1 MDPLYANYDKR
12 KKTLDEN
19 SAPVPQPTP
28 NSMPVFGAA
37 TAPTPK
43 PASEPVSEP
52 EPEPEAELVI
62 DHSPAAPESVPEPIA
77 APTPAVEPTP
87 EPAPVQNPFETQQ
100 QPTAFEQQF
109 EQMIDGAAP
118 AQLSQPQPQF
128 NPNYTGTGDIVL
140 NLDQPK
146 KKFNTKIIAIIAGI
160 VVVTVLAVVLIAMG
174 GGNKGGVAKN
184 NKQDIMSFVEYFVFG
199 TEGENEVTD
208 EIMNNKLGSFDFIK
222 KSHAENTEKNIN
234 YKKAILGKVRAINGA
249 SELAEKIDIYTT
261 STRDLYTDFL
271 TQSYIDNQ
279 DIDDIE
285 YDGEDRDIKNIIKNL
300 NQYRNYISEYIQDM
314 KAGSCIEEGE
324 VDLDCRAEYYDN
336 NDDSIFEKRDETFK
350 RVKADNEIIEQ
361 NIIKDVVKIYEKNK

>member
-37 TAPTPK
+37 AAPTPK
-43 PASEPVSEP
+43 PVS

-62 DHSPAAPESVPEPIA
+62 DHSPAAPEPAPEPIA

-87 EPAPVQNPFETQQ
+87 QPAPVQNPFETQQ

-146 KKFNTKIIAIIAGI
+146 KKINTKIIAIIAGI

-174 GGNKGGVAKN
+174 GGNKGGVTKN
-184 NKQDIMSFVEYFVFG
+184 NKQDITSFVEYFVFG

-208 EIMNNKLGSFDFIK
+208 ESLNADSEKFAFYGKINVSDYAKSLEYENNLIGKKIKNEDLKQKISVYGEISRMLYTDNLLVQYADEKIK
-222 KSHAENTEKNIN
+222 KQEATSDSGSELLLDERNN
-234 YKKAILGKVRAINGA
+234 YKKLMMDFYSQLDNECEEEILECYSDDSFMEDFIEENI
-249 SELAEKIDIYTT
+249 ELVKKENKMNKTMKAEKEE
-261 STRDLYTDFL
+261 LY
-271 TQSYIDNQ
+271 S
-279 DIDDIE
+279 
-285 YDGEDRDIKNIIKNL
+285 
-300 NQYRNYISEYIQDM
+300 
-314 KAGSCIEEGE
+314 
-324 VDLDCRAEYYDN
+324 
-336 NDDSIFEKRDETFK
+336 
-350 RVKADNEIIEQ
+350 EIIVDVQ
-361 NIIKDVVKIYEKNK
+361 NMWRGIK

>member
-12 KKTLDEN
+12 KKTLEEN

-28 NSMPVFGAA
+28 NSMPVFGATA
-37 TAPTPK
+37 APAPMSEPTPAPTPVQE
-43 PASEPVSEP
+43 PATPSPEPV
-52 EPEPEAELVI
+52 
-62 DHSPAAPESVPEPIA
+62 AP
-77 APTPAVEPTP
+77 APTS
-87 EPAPVQNPFETQQ
+87 
-100 QPTAFEQQF
+100 FEQQF
-109 EQMIDGAAP
+109 EQMVDGTAP
-118 AQLSQPQPQF
+118 AQLTQPQQQF

-146 KKFNTKIIAIIAGI
+146 KKFNMKIIIAIVAIF
-160 VVVTVLAVVLIAMG
+160 
-174 GGNKGGVAKN
+174 GVAIFAIFMIALRAPRTTSQGNDKQAVKN
-184 NKQDIMSFVEYFVFG
+184 FIEYFVFG
-199 TEGENEVTD
+199 TEGTNEVTD

-222 KSHAENTEKNIN
+222 KSHTENTEKNIN

-285 YDGEDRDIKNIIKNL
+285 YDGEDKDIKNIIKNL
-300 NQYRNYISEYIQDM
+300 NQYRKYISEYIQDM